1 MDCFFSPCLMKLLGK
16 KNCQIS
22 ELLEI
27 LARTC
32 ATNTS
37 KESYNV
43 KQKTVQIFDSY
54 FKLNEKKVS
63 KPTTNPFIE
72 ILATQPNTSN
82 NEILKPLEGESSDFD
97 KTPSNAI
104 TDIQTPTLRK
114 SLSSENLETP

>member
-1 MDCFFSPCLMKLLGK
+1 ML
-16 KNCQIS
+16 Q
-22 ELLEI
+22 
-27 LARTC
+27 
-32 ATNTS
+32 
-37 KESYNV
+37 V
-43 KQKTVQIFDSY
+43 FDSY
-54 FKLNEKKVS
+54 YKLNEKKVS

>member
-1 MDCFFSPCLMKLLGK
+1 ML
-16 KNCQIS
+16 Q
-22 ELLEI
+22 
-27 LARTC
+27 
-32 ATNTS
+32 
-37 KESYNV
+37 V
-43 KQKTVQIFDSY
+43 FDSY
-54 FKLNEKKVS
+54 YKLNEKKVS

-104 TDIQTPTLRK
+104 IDIQTPPLRK